1 MKRTQI
7 QLTKEQ
13 INWLK
18 VQAAEQGVSMARL
31 IRDSIDLYRASAE
44 KGSTLGRNKE
54 SALNIVGSF
63 SSSR

>member
-18 VQAAEQGVSMARL
+18 NQAAEQGVSMACL
-31 IRDSIDLYRASAE
+31 IRDSIDLYRASTE
-44 KGSTLGRNKE
+44 KGRILGRNKE
-54 SALNIVGSF
+54 SALSIVGSF

>member
-13 INWLK
+13 LHWLK
-18 VQAAEQGVSMARL
+18 LNAAKEGVSMAHL
-31 IRDSIDLYRASAE
+31 IRDSIDHYRASQE
-44 KGSTLGRNKE
+44 KGRILGRKKE
-54 SALNIVGSF
+54 SAISIVGSF